1 MKLFQV
7 KPVSNMRLRKATIRF
22 QLSEFLID
30 FLEHQ
35 LEEIMEVVT

>member
-7 KPVSNMRLRKATIRF
+7 KPVSNMRLPGDHRF